1 MPSLADW
8 ENDWQE
14 NPQRNASPKLVP
26 VNYRPGKLK
35 PVDSK
40 PDLWKT
46 EPATMSNKAR
56 QPKNFVYPE
65 NTAGTKAAKRVR
77 SEANKL
83 TERQREDLFK
93 RGMQIIYGGTG
104 TKETVG
110 AGH

>member
-1 MPSLADW
+1 MG
-8 ENDWQE
+8 EKFTT
-14 NPQRNASPKLVP
+14 QRAAETGAGELPPAANHHLT
-26 VNYRPGKLK
+26 GKLK
-35 PVDSK
+35 PVDSQ

-46 EPATMSNKAR
+46 ELTTMSNKAS
-56 QPKNFVYPE
+56 QPKSYVYPE
-65 NTAGTKAAKRVR
+65 NTSGTKAAKRVR
-77 SEANKL
+77 AEANKL

>member
-1 MPSLADW
+1 MGEKFTTQRATKVAAGELPSAA
-8 ENDWQE
+8 
-14 NPQRNASPKLVP
+14 R
-26 VNYRPGKLK
+26 NYRPSKLK

-46 EPATMSNKAR
+46 EPATMSNKAS